1 MISAINI
8 NKMHRYQ
15 RSDFLDHVIWHLKGN
30 NFYASEDGDKRKLES
45 NALVVTWRSRIVH
58 DITIK
63 SKLTNMEFELNV
75 GTGCYDFEEQ
85 FVNKLAELFRKGSEW
100 TAMKDDKFHKEFF
113 GFEKPSY

>member
-1 MISAINI
+1 MINI

-30 NFYASEDGDKRKLES
+30 NFYTFEDADHRTLET
-45 NALVVTWRSRIVH
+45 NNIKVTWYSRIGH

-63 SKLTNMEFELNV
+63 SKLTNMEFELRV
-75 GTGCYDFEEQ
+75 RVGCYDFEEQ
-85 FVNKLAELFRKGSEW
+85 FVYKLGELFRKGSEW
-100 TAMKDDKFHKEFF
+100 TAMKDDKFRKEFF

>member
-1 MISAINI
+1 MIGAINI
-8 NKMHRYQ
+8 NKMHSYQ
-15 RSDFLDHVIWHLKGN
+15 RKDFLDHVIWHLKGN
-30 NFYASEDGDKRKLES
+30 NFYIFEDSDKRVFES

-85 FVNKLAELFRKGSEW
+85 FVNKLTELFRKGSEW

-113 GFEKPSY
+113 GLEKPSY